1 MTTEHR
7 LGKEHGRPGHR
18 ADVPPVLRIAPG
30 TGERI
35 AFQTDDAVYRELHEH
50 GDLALLSAPLN
61 PVTGPVY
68 VEGARPGDALA
79 VTIHEIRLTDT
90 GWAMS
95 LPGVG
100 ALRDRMPDR
109 VVTRRIPI
117 DADGVHLTDAV
128 TVAPRPMV
136 GCIGTA
142 PASGVASTVMPAHSI
157 GGNMDVTDIAPGATV
172 YLPVEVEG
180 ALLAIGD
187 VHAIMARG
195 ESSFVAIEAEGTVV
209 VSIDVVPGLSLRAPR
224 IATADEWI
232 FVGLGATVQES
243 VRRGYEDA
251 FDAFVERGWD
261 AMDAYTV
268 MSALA
273 DSELG
278 GPTGAV
284 DPDPLHPFDAIG
296 AVTLHRVP
304 RALLDGES
312 SPAAG
317 DGAAAV

>member
-1 MTTEHR
+1 MRIDHR
-7 LGKEHGRPGHR
+7 LGKEHGRAGHDAR
-18 ADVPPVLRIAPG
+18 VPPVLRIAPG
-30 TGERI
+30 TGETI
-35 AFQTDDAVYRELHEH
+35 AFQTDDAVYRELHTH
-50 GDLALLSAPLN
+50 GSLAALSAPMN

-79 VTIHEIRLTDT
+79 VTIHQIRLTDT

-100 ALRDRMPDR
+100 ALRDRMPDQ

-117 DADGVHLTDAV
+117 DAAGVHLTESLAV
-128 TVAPRPMV
+128 PARPMV

-142 PASGVASTVMPAHSI
+142 PASGTASTVMPAHAI
-157 GGNMDVTDIAPGATV
+157 GGNMDVPDIAPGATV
-172 YLPVEVEG
+172 LLPVEVEG

-209 VSIDVVPGLSLRAPR
+209 VSVDVVSSLRLRAPR
-224 IATADEWI
+224 IRTAEEWI

-243 VRRGYEDA
+243 VQRGYEDA
-251 FDAFVERGWD
+251 FDAFVASGWET
-261 AMDAYTV
+261 MDAYTV

-273 DSELG
+273 HSELG
-278 GPTGAV
+278 GPTGACE
-284 DPDPLHPFDAIG
+284 PDPLHPFDAVG

-304 RALLDGES
+304 RDLLW
-312 SPAAG
+312 
-317 DGAAAV
+317 DGATADIP